1 DFWVPKIIFEWI
13 KENLFTKKRRYKSIM
28 IVGNTRSGKTA
39 LFRSL
44 KLPHIYYCKLR
55 ESKQWNNNAKYVILD
70 DIDFFRNN
78 GDQKKS
84 IMYTYREMLF
94 CQEEFNLRTAYSKTI
109 KNKGSKPCV
118 VLLNESGNPY
128 LIEDEIF
135 QKELRQ
141 NCLIIN
147 IGDFDLRKKDEDGN
161 LTNESL
167 RYGGSVVISY
177 IDKDGDEKELLLT
190 LEDFEYDKTL
200 NYENGN
206 GKRRMSYEENE
217 GGSENIKR
225 SRFDESG
232 ECSNTSNNS
241 YIELSEED

>member
-1 DFWVPKIIFEWI
+1 
-13 KENLFTKKRRYKSIM
+13 M
-28 IVGNTRSGKTA
+28 
-39 LFRSL
+39 
-44 KLPHIYYCKLR
+44 
-55 ESKQWNNNAKYVILD
+55 
-70 DIDFFRNN
+70 
-78 GDQKKS
+78 
-84 IMYTYREMLF
+84 
-94 CQEEFNLRTAYSKTI
+94 AYSKTI

-147 IGDFDLRKKDEDGN
+147 IGDFNLRKKDEDGN

-167 RYGGSVVISY
+167 RYGG
-177 IDKDGDEKELLLT
+177 KLLLT

-206 GKRRMSYEENE
+206 GK
-217 GGSENIKR
+217 
-225 SRFDESG
+225 
-232 ECSNTSNNS
+232 
-241 YIELSEED
+241 